1 MSMWLEDLQLKV
13 DDGDYYF
20 DRDELESWCD
30 ELEIKLEEGRAELT
44 RREEEAND

>member
-1 MSMWLEDLQLKV
+1 MWLEDLRLKG

-20 DRDELESWCD
+20 DRDELESLCD